1 MSESTKHIPWGSIE
15 LLHNLVATL
24 GHLNALGQPF
34 PVVEYRAKVKL
45 HGTNCAV
52 QVTSGGVVAQ
62 SRTALLS
69 PDADYKG
76 FAAWVAAQRDYFA
89 RLPSGLVVFGEWCGP
104 GIEKGMAISQARTKL
119 FAVFAVR
126 RDDGTIESGGGGWGP
141 PPFPLPNPPAMV
153 RGEQSSPAPHAIIHE
168 PEQIR
173 ALLPA
178 ANAPEQLHVLPWEG
192 DPITIT
198 FGDRAD
204 LERAASV
211 LNTRV
216 AEVERE
222 DPWVKSALGISGLG
236 EGLVFYPV
244 SVDGAAPATERLEQ
258 LMFKAKGEKHRTA
271 GTKTAVQVDPSVVA
285 SVAEFVA
292 LMVTD
297 ARLRQ
302 GLTEACGGA
311 RDPKTTR
318 QFLEWVATDVRKES
332 SVELAASGLSWSDVD
347 KAVQARAR
355 EWFRTSEVTS

>member
-1 MSESTKHIPWGSIE
+1 
-15 LLHNLVATL
+15 
-24 GHLNALGQPF
+24 
-34 PVVEYRAKVKL
+34 
-45 HGTNCAV
+45 
-52 QVTSGGVVAQ
+52 
-62 SRTALLS
+62 
-69 PDADYKG
+69 
-76 FAAWVAAQRDYFA
+76 
-89 RLPSGLVVFGEWCGP
+89 VFGEWCGP

-126 RDDGTIESGGGGWGP
+126 RDDGI
-141 PPFPLPNPPAMV
+141 
-153 RGEQSSPAPHAIIHE
+153 IIHE

-178 ANAPEQLHVLPWEG
+178 ASAPEQLHVLPWEG
-192 DPITIT
+192 DPITIK
-198 FGDRAD
+198 FGDRTD

-222 DPWVKSALGISGLG
+222 DPWVKRALGISGLG

-244 SVDGAAPATERLEQ
+244 SVDGAAPASERLEQ

-311 RDPKTTR
+311 RDPKITR

-332 SVELAASGLSWSDVD
+332 SAELAASGLSWSDVD